1 MGWKWQEWTAPASKR
16 NNENLLPIHVQ
27 DTMSD
32 TVGVFTPQKLAN
44 VTDQGFCFR
53 ELGVKHLLAH
63 LSTGNELSEEMLI
76 YILIGI
82 VVT

>member
-1 MGWKWQEWTAPASKR
+1 
-16 NNENLLPIHVQ
+16 
-27 DTMSD
+27 MSD

-63 LSTGNELSEEMLI
+63 LSTGNDQQSGVTIHTLPLLPIFGKLFYLSGHSFLI
-76 YILIGI
+76 VKWRPTLQCC
-82 VVT
+82 